1 MRKAG
6 SEILAQGVR
15 LYRTRSSKDGEFD
28 QRPKAPKG
36 RQNCVFPMNNKALRL
51 YWALVSQPGLAS
63 MGWGH

>member
-28 QRPKAPKG
+28 KHPKG
-36 RQNCVFPMNNKALRL
+36 DKTVCFL
-51 YWALVSQPGLAS
+51 
-63 MGWGH
+63 